1 MKILFLTHVGA
12 PGGAEFMMIKLCEA
26 FRSNSEVLHFQ
37 HGPLESMLQERSI
50 PSSVYPMP
58 KEISDF
64 RRENGL
70 RSLLK
75 VIPATLSV
83 IRAIADRCRS
93 YDVIVCMSQKS
104 FILASLAKPFA
115 RKPIIWFMNDIIS
128 TEHFSRTLILLLT
141 RAFRFTP
148 DHIILNSQASLMA
161 WKQAGGREHNVHV
174 IYPGTDFA
182 FIERALGDRTNITEL
197 KKQFSPDGKP
207 LVGLFGRLTS
217 WKGQDVFLKALSS
230 LHDVRG
236 VIVGGALFGE
246 EAYEEKLKELTRE
259 LGIADR
265 VTFAGHLDDV
275 PKVMAACDVVVHCST
290 APEPFGLVIVEAMM
304 VGTPVIASA
313 AGGAREIV
321 VHGETGL
328 LTPPGD
334 ENTLAS
340 AIRSNLD
347 QPIRSATMS
356 GKAKERAIQKFSHIK
371 MIASFSSILDDY

>member
-1 MKILFLTHVGA
+1 M
-12 PGGAEFMMIKLCEA
+12 
-26 FRSNSEVLHFQ
+26 
-37 HGPLESMLQERSI
+37 
-50 PSSVYPMP
+50 
-58 KEISDF
+58 
-64 RRENGL
+64 
-70 RSLLK
+70 
-75 VIPATLSV
+75 
-83 IRAIADRCRS
+83 
-93 YDVIVCMSQKS
+93 
-104 FILASLAKPFA
+104 
-115 RKPIIWFMNDIIS
+115 
-128 TEHFSRTLILLLT
+128 
-141 RAFRFTP
+141 
-148 DHIILNSQASLMA
+148 
-161 WKQAGGREHNVHV
+161 
-174 IYPGTDFA
+174 
-182 FIERALGDRTNITEL
+182 
-197 KKQFSPDGKP
+197 
-207 LVGLFGRLTS
+207 
-217 WKGQDVFLKALSS
+217 
-230 LHDVRG
+230 RG